1 MAKFKIFIEFEGT
14 RYQGWQIQKNV
25 RTVQGEFFKACERV
39 FETTEFEFYGS
50 GRTDS
55 GVHAI
60 EQIAHLE
67 VDTTLNEYQIQI
79 KLNDNLPQDITILA
93 VEKVH
98 AKFHARHD
106 AIARSY
112 IYLISTRKTALGKQF
127 VWWIKDR
134 LDVTEMKKAATQF
147 AGFHDFE
154 NFTDDSSDEKSTMV
168 DLSFIDV
175 YEYGET
181 IVLHVVGSHFLW
193 KMVRRMVGILA
204 EVGRGSLKTHQIS
217 EIFDDSN
224 FPVAKYTA
232 PPSGLFLEHVY
243 YPNDKILRGED
254 AFKLPFSVI

>member
-1 MAKFKIFIEFEGT
+1 MAKFKIYIEFEGT

-60 EQIAHLE
+60 EQVAHLE
-67 VDTTLNEYQIQI
+67 VDTDLNVHQIQI
-79 KLNDNLPQDITILA
+79 KLNDNLPQDITILG
-93 VEKVH
+93 VEK
-98 AKFHARHD
+98 ANPRFHARHD

-112 IYLISTRKTALGKQF
+112 VYLISTRKTALGKQF

-134 LDVTEMKKAATQF
+134 LDVAEMKKAATQF

-154 NFTDDSSDEKSTMV
+154 NFTDDSSEEKSTMV
-168 DLSFIDV
+168 DLSFIDIF
-175 YEYGET
+175 EYGDT
-181 IVLHVVGSHFLW
+181 IIIHVVGSHFLW

-204 EVGRGSLKTHQIS
+204 EVGRGSLKAHQIS

-243 YPNDKILRGED
+243 YPEDKVLRGED